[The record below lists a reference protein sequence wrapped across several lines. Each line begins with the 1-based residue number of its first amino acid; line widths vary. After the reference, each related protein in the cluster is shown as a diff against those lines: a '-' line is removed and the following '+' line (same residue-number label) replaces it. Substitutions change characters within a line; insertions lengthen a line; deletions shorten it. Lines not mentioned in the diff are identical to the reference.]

1 MGKKICDHITA
12 IRLVRKFCFCAKYL
26 LTLLS
31 LCSREAIENLDSIL
45 DLPGLDGAFVGPSDL
60 SISLGFPPSGSPTE
74 PVVTKAIDKVLEGC
88 KKRGKLRF
96 IYCGDKERARQM
108 LDKGW

>member
-12 IRLVRKFCFCAKYL
+12 MYVWFVRFVPS
-26 LTLLS
+26 TLLS

-74 PVVTKAIDKVLEGC
+74 PVVTKAIDRVLEGC